1 MKLFI
6 LRFSIIEQINI
17 CQISLIGITDNNN
30 NDKKIELYLQQ
41 YRSDDISKGIDDVW
55 DRFPAT
61 IDKITDWF
69 KQYQVESIELW
80 ISGVM
85 ETGSITRLVV
95 SAKGE
100 GGMKIILKPKPAEPL

>member
-1 MKLFI
+1 MAL
-6 LRFSIIEQINI
+6 
-17 CQISLIGITDNNN
+17 TDNTINN
-30 NDKKIELYLQQ
+30 KKIELYLPK
-41 YRSDDISKGIDDVW
+41 YGSDDISKGIDDVW

-85 ETGSITRLVV
+85 ETGTITRLVV

-100 GGMKIILKPKPAEPL
+100 GGMKLILKPKP